1 MKKMIWLH
9 QDGEPV
15 LVNPDKIETVHKGQ
29 NGSYV
34 YFSGGDGALEV
45 DEDQEL
51 VDCKFRDAYR

>member
-9 QDGEPV
+9 RDGEPV
-15 LVNPDKIETVHKGQ
+15 LVNPDKIETVHKGRI
-29 NGSYV
+29 GSYV
-34 YFSGGDGALEV
+34 YFSGEDGALEV